1 MILIIFWRTGSNMK
15 EFQTE
20 IYDKS
25 FYGRDI
31 IDAAIIAYKPFA
43 TIKLNDDGSCWKC
56 TFDVKEY
63 PEQMIINEFGNYLIE
78 LSQAK

>member
-1 MILIIFWRTGSNMK
+1 MSLKIFWRTGSNMK
-15 EFQTE
+15 ELQTE
-20 IYDKS
+20 IYDKH

-31 IDAAIIAYKPFA
+31 IDKAISAYKPFA
-43 TIKLNDDGSCWKC
+43 VINLNDDGSCWKC
-56 TFDVKEY
+56 TFDIKEY